1 MLTDGGLM
9 AAHQIHNPLVDH
21 GVYKPGDM
29 GAQADGAS
37 ASVAYNL
44 FHALDTQRTGSI
56 GFEQFAAWWEQAS
69 PAGADQEI
77 MATAWDCF
85 DAHDTNQND
94 TLDEVEFGR
103 MLSDLAGTGWH
114 SAVDPASGQTYWAH
128 PLKKG
133 STWHPPKVEDFLG
146 EHGIKVGHVGHGVE
160 VGGQS
165 FGGTFAGAARSGHSG
180 ALAPWPCGGVWYN
193 LVMM

>member
-85 DAHDTNQND
+85 DAHDTNQAR
-94 TLDEVEFGR
+94 FQ
-103 MLSDLAGTGWH
+103 LS
-114 SAVDPASGQTYWAH
+114 
-128 PLKKG
+128 
-133 STWHPPKVEDFLG
+133 
-146 EHGIKVGHVGHGVE
+146 
-160 VGGQS
+160 
-165 FGGTFAGAARSGHSG
+165 
-180 ALAPWPCGGVWYN
+180 APR
-193 LVMM
+193 LLR